1 MCPSTMKPQRP
12 TTRAERKAK
21 QTATLPNRFEPKFIE
36 TTDQRQKVIKLIRR
50 RLERLKEEAGCDS
63 YQKEM
68 LAEQAI
74 FISIQLETAKVNAL
88 EGKGFDANQFVS
100 QVNCLSGLLARLGL
114 DKQAAQ
120 VESLQSILAEKRR
133 PK

>member
-1 MCPSTMKPQRP
+1 MKTKRPSKRE
-12 TTRAERKAK
+12 ERKAK
-21 QTATLPNRFEPKFIE
+21 APATLPPKWEPKFIE
-36 TTDQRQKVIKLIRR
+36 SADNRQRVIKLIRQ
-50 RLERLKEEAGCDS
+50 RLERLKEEAGCNS

-74 FISIQLETAKVNAL
+74 FISVQLETMKVNAI
-88 EGKGFDANQFVS
+88 EGKSLDAGVYTQM
-100 QVNCLSGLLARLGL
+100 VNCLSGLLTKLGL